1 MRNVPR
7 SRAGMNRRDV
17 HSEHRLRGA
26 RCRRPEA
33 PCMITSACGTVDRIH
48 HALYLKCR
56 EKAAREASPTACI
69 IDSQSVKSAERGARI
84 DSHGFDA
91 GKLIKRSGMFWSIRK
106 ACCCTASSPP
116 PTFRIA
122 TAVSRCW
129 RPCSVCFPFSGNCS
143 PHQGPVFHRALAGIL
158 PDLETEIVKR
168 SDRVK
173 GFVVQP
179 RRWVVERPSP
189 GSTAAAD
196 WPRTGRTSTATRAFI
211 KLASIRLML
220 RKLCNPT

>member
-1 MRNVPR
+1 
-7 SRAGMNRRDV
+7 
-17 HSEHRLRGA
+17 
-26 RCRRPEA
+26 
-33 PCMITSACGTVDRIH
+33 
-48 HALYLKCR
+48 
-56 EKAAREASPTACI
+56 
-69 IDSQSVKSAERGARI
+69 
-84 DSHGFDA
+84 
-91 GKLIKRSGMFWSIRK
+91 MFWSIRK

-143 PHQGPVFHRALAGIL
+143 PTAPNQGPVFHRALAGIL

-179 RRWVVERPSP
+179 RRWVVER
-189 GSTAAAD
+189 TIAWLNRCRRLAKD
-196 WPRTGRTSTATRAFI
+196 WENLNRNALAFI

>member
-1 MRNVPR
+1 
-7 SRAGMNRRDV
+7 
-17 HSEHRLRGA
+17 
-26 RCRRPEA
+26 
-33 PCMITSACGTVDRIH
+33 
-48 HALYLKCR
+48 
-56 EKAAREASPTACI
+56 
-69 IDSQSVKSAERGARI
+69 
-84 DSHGFDA
+84 
-91 GKLIKRSGMFWSIRK
+91 MFWSIRK

-129 RPCSVCFPFSGNCS
+129 RPCSVCFPFSFADS
-143 PHQGPVFHRALAGIL
+143 AYQGPDRALAGIL

-179 RRWVVERPSP
+179 RRWVVER
-189 GSTAAAD
+189 TIAWLNRCRRLAKD
-196 WPRTGRTSTATRAFI
+196 WENLNRNALAFI